1 MIVTII
7 QGMWKEGSK
16 KKKIIVKVLMITWR
30 YEISNCV
37 LSPQAYLH

>member
-7 QGMWKEGSK
+7 QGLSKEGNK
-16 KKKIIVKVLMITWR
+16 KNIIVKVFVAMWR
-30 YEISNCV
+30 FENLYCI